1 MKEMKKEPSFWVS
14 IVPIVLLAV
23 LLAIVIILK
32 GADALDGGSQ
42 LSLII
47 TTAVAAALSM
57 GLYGVSWETLEKS
70 IAKNIFSS
78 STSILIFLFIGAI
91 AGTWMISGVVPTL
104 ICYGLQILH
113 PAIFLVAACI
123 ICAVVSVVTGSSWT
137 TCATI
142 GVALMGI
149 GYSNGFPE
157 WWTAGAVISG
167 AYFGDKMS
175 ALSDTTVLAASTAKV
190 RLFDHIRYMMYT
202 TVPSFVIAL
211 VIYTVAG
218 FCMYDS
224 SSAISNEL
232 VDALNQ
238 TFNVSPWLLIVPLL
252 TFTLIAFKVPALVT
266 LFVSMFSACVAMLI
280 FQPSLVANIGGGDVL
295 DFKTAVLGVLT
306 SCCNSTAIDTGHDVL
321 NSLVS
326 TRGMAGAMNVVWLVL
341 TAMCF
346 GGVMVGSGMMAAITK
361 TLLKGV
367 NSVTRAVSATVF
379 SGIFFNCCTGD
390 QFMSIILAC
399 DLNKGSF
406 DKLGVDRRV
415 LSRAAEDSATVTS
428 VLIPWNTCGVVQSMV
443 LGVPTLVFMPFCFFN
458 LLSPLM
464 SIIVAKLNYK
474 IMYVKDS
481 AAAQDGNNLPEEV
494 VEG

>member
-1 MKEMKKEPSFWVS
+1 MENVKKEPSFIVS
-14 IVPIVLLAV
+14 ILPLCCLALLLAV
-23 LLAIVIILK
+23 VIILK

-42 LSLII
+42 FALILS
-47 TTAVAAALSM
+47 TAVATALSM
-57 GLYGVSWETLEKS
+57 GLYGVKWGQLEHA

-78 STSILIFLFIGAI
+78 SGSILIFLFIGAI
-91 AGTWMISGVVPTL
+91 AGSWMISGVVPTL

-113 PAIFLVAACI
+113 PAIFLVASCL

-190 RLFDHIRYMMYT
+190 PLFTHIRYMAYT
-202 TVPSFVIAL
+202 TVPTFVIAL
-211 VIYTVAG
+211 IIYTIAG
-218 FCMYDS
+218 ICLYDS
-224 SSAISNEL
+224 SSVISKEL
-232 VDALNQ
+232 ADSLNA
-238 TFNVSPWLLIVPLL
+238 TFNISPWLLLVPLF
-252 TFTLIAFKVPALVT
+252 TFTLIAFKTPALLT
-266 LFVSMFSACVAMLI
+266 LFLSMVSACVAMLI
-280 FQPSLVANIGGGDVL
+280 FQPSLVAQIGGANELTFDS
-295 DFKTAVLGVLT
+295 AVLGVLT
-306 SCCNSTAIDTGHDVL
+306 SCCNSTSIDTGNEVL
-321 NSLVS
+321 NNLVS
-326 TRGMAGAMNVVWLVL
+326 TRGMAGALNVIWLVL
-341 TAMCF
+341 TAMSF
-346 GGVMVGSGMMAAITK
+346 GGVMVGSGMMATITR

-367 NSVTRAVSATVF
+367 NSVVKAVSATVF

-406 DKLGVDRRV
+406 DKLGLDRRV
-415 LSRAAEDSATVTS
+415 LSRSAEDSATVIS

-443 LGVPTLVFMPFCFFN
+443 LGVPTIMFAPFCFFN
-458 LLSPLM
+458 IISPLM
-464 SIIVAKLNYK
+464 SILIAKLNYK
-474 IMYVKDS
+474 IKRVE
-481 AAAQDGNNLPEEV
+481 AAGDADVAQERA
-494 VEG
+494 

>member
-1 MKEMKKEPSFWVS
+1 MENLEKKPSFWVS
-14 IVPIVLLAV
+14 VVPIVLLAAM
-23 LLAIVIILK
+23 LAVVIYLK

-42 LSLII
+42 FALIL
-47 TTAVAAALSM
+47 TTAVAVALAM

-70 IAKNIFSS
+70 IARNIYSS
-78 STSILIFLFIGAI
+78 SSSILIFLFIGAI

-113 PAIFLVAACI
+113 PSIFLVSACV

-157 WWTAGAVISG
+157 WWTAGAIISG

-190 RLFDHIRYMMYT
+190 PLFAHIRYMMYT
-202 TVPSFVIAL
+202 TIPSFVIAL
-211 VIYTVAG
+211 LIYTVAG
-218 FCMYDS
+218 LCMYDS
-224 SSAISNEL
+224 SSVMSSEL
-232 VDALNQ
+232 IDALHQN
-238 TFNVSPWLLIVPLL
+238 FNVSPWLLIVPLF
-252 TFTLIAFKVPALVT
+252 TFSLIAFKVPALVT
-266 LFVSMFSACVAMLI
+266 LFLSMLSACVAMLV
-280 FQPSLVANIGGGDVL
+280 FQPSLVAAIGGGEVL

-306 SCCNSTAIDTGHDVL
+306 SCCNSTSIDTGNEVL
-321 NSLVS
+321 NSLVAP
-326 TRGMAGAMNVVWLVL
+326 RGMGGAMNVIWLVL

-361 TLLKGV
+361 TMLKGV
-367 NSVTRAVSATVF
+367 KSVTHAVSASVF
-379 SGIFFNCCTGD
+379 SGLFFNCCTGD

-399 DLNKGSF
+399 DLNKESF
-406 DKLGVDRRV
+406 DRLRADRRV
-415 LSRAAEDSATVTS
+415 LSRATEDSATVTS

-458 LLSPLM
+458 ILSPLM
-464 SIIVAKLNYK
+464 AIIVAKLNYK
-474 IMYVKDS
+474 ILYVDDNKKIS
-481 AAAQDGNNLPEEV
+481 NENV
-494 VEG
+494 

>member
-1 MKEMKKEPSFWVS
+1 MKEIKKEPSFWVS

-42 LSLII
+42 FALIL

-78 STSILIFLFIGAI
+78 SASILIFLFIGAI

-113 PAIFLVAACI
+113 PAIFLVAACV

-211 VIYTVAG
+211 VIYAVAG

-224 SSAISNEL
+224 SSVISNEL
-232 VDALNQ
+232 VDALHQ
-238 TFNVSPWLLIVPLL
+238 TFNVSPWLLIVPVL

-266 LFVSMFSACVAMLI
+266 LFISMLSACVAMLI

-306 SCCNSTAIDTGHDVL
+306 SCCNSTAIDTGHEVL

-326 TRGMAGAMNVVWLVL
+326 TRGMAGAMNVIWLVL

-346 GGVMVGSGMMAAITK
+346 GGVMVGSGMMAAITN

-367 NSVTRAVSATVF
+367 NSVTSAVSATVF

-415 LSRAAEDSATVTS
+415 LSRATEDSATVTS

-443 LGVPTLVFMPFCFFN
+443 LGVPTLVFLPFCFFN

-474 IMYVKDS
+474 ILYVKDN
-481 AAAQDGNNLPEEV
+481 AAAETSNNLAEEV

>member
-1 MKEMKKEPSFWVS
+1 MENTKKEPAFWVS
-14 IVPIVLLAV
+14 MIPVVLLAI

-42 LSLII
+42 FALIL
-47 TTAVAAALSM
+47 TTAVAAALAM
-57 GLYGVSWETLEKS
+57 GLYGVKWADLEKS
-70 IAKNIFSS
+70 IAQNIYSS
-78 STSILIFLFIGAI
+78 SGSILIFLFIGAI

-113 PAIFLVAACI
+113 PAVFLVSACI
-123 ICAVVSVVTGSSWT
+123 ICAVVSIVTGSSWT

-190 RLFDHIRYMMYT
+190 KLFDHIRYMMYT
-202 TVPSFVIAL
+202 TVPSFTIAL
-211 VIYTVAG
+211 IIYIVAG
-218 FCMYDS
+218 LCLYDS
-224 SSAISNEL
+224 STAMSSEL
-232 VDALNQ
+232 VVALEQ
-238 TFNVSPWLLIVPLL
+238 SFNISPWLLIIPIF
-252 TFTLIAFKVPALVT
+252 TFTLIFFKVPALVT
-266 LFVSMFSACVAMLI
+266 LFLSMLSACVAMLI
-280 FQPSLVANIGGGDVL
+280 FQPELVAQIGGGEVL
-295 DFKTAVLGVLT
+295 DFKSAVLGVMT
-306 SCCNSTAIDTGHDVL
+306 SCCNSTSIDTGNEVL
-321 NSLVS
+321 NNLVA
-326 TRGMAGAMNVVWLVL
+326 TRGMGGAMNVIWLVL

-346 GGVMVGSGMMAAITK
+346 GGVMVGSGMMATITK

-367 NSVTRAVSATVF
+367 RTVAHAVSATVF
-379 SGIFFNCCTGD
+379 SGFFFNCCTGD

-415 LSRAAEDSATVTS
+415 LSRATEDSATVLS

-458 LLSPLM
+458 LISPFM
-464 SIIVAKLNYK
+464 SILIAKLNYK
-474 IMYVKDS
+474 ILRVNGETS
-481 AAAQDGNNLPEEV
+481 TAQSV
-494 VEG
+494 VEEKE

>member
-1 MKEMKKEPSFWVS
+1 MKNIKKEPSFWVS
-14 IVPIVLLAV
+14 IVPIIILATMLAV
-23 LLAIVIILK
+23 VIYLK

-42 LSLII
+42 FALIV

-57 GLYGVSWETLEKS
+57 GLYGVSWKTLENY
-70 IAKNIFSS
+70 IAKNIYSS
-78 STSILIFLFIGAI
+78 SGSILIFLFIGAI

-113 PAIFLVAACI
+113 PSVFLVSACV

-142 GVALMGI
+142 GVALMGL

-190 RLFDHIRYMMYT
+190 PLFEHIRYMMYT

-218 FCMYDS
+218 LCMYDS
-224 SSAISNEL
+224 NSAMSSDL
-232 VDALNQ
+232 VDALHQN
-238 TFNVSPWLLIVPLL
+238 FNVSPWLLLVPLF
-252 TFTLIAFKVPALVT
+252 TFTLIAYKVSALVT
-266 LFVSMFSACVAMLI
+266 LFLSMLSACMAMLV
-280 FQPSLVANIGGGDVL
+280 FQPSLVAQIGGGEVL
-295 DFKTAVLGVLT
+295 GFKTAVLGVLT
-306 SCCNSTAIDTGHDVL
+306 SCCNSTSIETGNEVL
-321 NSLVS
+321 NSLVA
-326 TRGMAGAMNVVWLVL
+326 TRGMGGAMNVIWLVL

-346 GGVMVGSGMMAAITK
+346 GGVMVGSGMMAAITR

-367 NSVTRAVSATVF
+367 NSVTSAVSSTVF

-399 DLNKGSF
+399 DLNKDSY

-415 LSRAAEDSATVTS
+415 LSRATEDSATVTS

-443 LGVPTLVFMPFCFFN
+443 LGVPTLIFLPFCFFN
-458 LLSPLM
+458 ILSPLM

-474 IMYVKDS
+474 ILRVDNSNISDDNVLAK
-481 AAAQDGNNLPEEV
+481 EI
-494 VEG
+494 VEK

>member
-1 MKEMKKEPSFWVS
+1 METTKKEPTFWVS
-14 IVPIVLLAV
+14 VIPIILLAL
-23 LLAIVIILK
+23 LLAIVIVLK

-42 LSLII
+42 FALILA
-47 TTAVAAALSM
+47 TAVATALSM
-57 GLYGVSWETLEKS
+57 LLYGVKWVDLEKN
-70 IAKNIFSS
+70 IAKNIYSS
-78 STSILIFLFIGAI
+78 SGSILIFLFIGAI

-113 PAIFLVAACI
+113 PAIFLVSACL

-190 RLFDHIRYMMYT
+190 PLFDHIRYMMYT
-202 TVPSFVIAL
+202 TVPSMTIAL
-211 VIYTVAG
+211 VIYIIAG
-218 FCMYDS
+218 IYLYDS
-224 SSAISNEL
+224 SVAMSSEL
-232 VDALNQ
+232 VVALEQN
-238 TFNVSPWLLIVPLL
+238 FNITPWLLVIPLF
-252 TFTLIAFKVPALVT
+252 TFTLIIFKVPALLT
-266 LFVSMFSACVAMLI
+266 LFLSMLSASVAMLI
-280 FQPSLVANIGGGDVL
+280 FQPDIVAQIGGGDEL
-295 DFKTAVLGVLT
+295 NFRTAILGVMT
-306 SCCNSTAIDTGHDVL
+306 SCCNSTSLDTGNEVL
-321 NSLVS
+321 NGLVA
-326 TRGMAGAMNVVWLVL
+326 TRGMGGAMNVIWLVL

-346 GGVMVGSGMMAAITK
+346 GGVMVGSGMMGAITK

-367 NSVTRAVSATVF
+367 KSVTHAVAATVF
-379 SGIFFNCCTGD
+379 SGIFLNCSTGD
-390 QFMSIILAC
+390 QFMSIILSC
-399 DLNKGSF
+399 ELNKGSF
-406 DKLGVDRRV
+406 DRLGIDRRV
-415 LSRAAEDSATVTS
+415 LSRATEDSATVVS

-443 LGVPTLVFMPFCFFN
+443 LGVPTLLFMPFCFFN

-474 IMYVKDS
+474 ILRTNGNAS
-481 AAAQDGNNLPEEV
+481 ASLSEV
-494 VEG
+494 EDK

>member
-1 MKEMKKEPSFWVS
+1 MENLEKKPSFWVS
-14 IVPIVLLAV
+14 VVPIVLLAAM
-23 LLAIVIILK
+23 LAVVIYLK

-42 LSLII
+42 FALIL
-47 TTAVAAALSM
+47 TTAVAVALAM

-70 IAKNIFSS
+70 IARNIYSS
-78 STSILIFLFIGAI
+78 SGSILIFLFIGAI

-113 PAIFLVAACI
+113 PSIFLVSACV

-190 RLFDHIRYMMYT
+190 PLFAHIRYMMYT
-202 TVPSFVIAL
+202 TIPSFVIAL
-211 VIYTVAG
+211 LIYTVAG
-218 FCMYDS
+218 LWMYDS
-224 SSAISNEL
+224 SSVMSSEL
-232 VDALNQ
+232 IDALHQN
-238 TFNVSPWLLIVPLL
+238 FNVSPWLLIVPLF
-252 TFTLIAFKVPALVT
+252 TFSLIAFKVPALVT
-266 LFVSMFSACVAMLI
+266 LFLSMLSACVAMLV
-280 FQPSLVANIGGGDVL
+280 FQPSLVAAIGGGEVL

-306 SCCNSTAIDTGHDVL
+306 SCCNSTSIDTGNEVL
-321 NSLVS
+321 NSLVA
-326 TRGMAGAMNVVWLVL
+326 TRGMGGAMNVIWLVL

-361 TLLKGV
+361 TMLKGV
-367 NSVTRAVSATVF
+367 KSVTHAVSATVF
-379 SGIFFNCCTGD
+379 SGLFFNCCTGD

-399 DLNKGSF
+399 DLNKESF
-406 DKLGVDRRV
+406 DRLRVDRRV
-415 LSRAAEDSATVTS
+415 LSRATEDSATVTS

-458 LLSPLM
+458 ILSPLM

-474 IMYVKDS
+474 ILYVDDNKKIT
-481 AAAQDGNNLPEEV
+481 NENV
-494 VEG
+494 

>member
-1 MKEMKKEPSFWVS
+1 METTKKEPTFWVS
-14 IVPIVLLAV
+14 VIPIILLAL
-23 LLAIVIILK
+23 LLAIVIVLK

-42 LSLII
+42 FALIMA
-47 TTAVAAALSM
+47 TAVATALSM
-57 GLYGVSWETLEKS
+57 LLYGVKWVDLEKN
-70 IAKNIFSS
+70 IAKNIYSS
-78 STSILIFLFIGAI
+78 SGSILIFLFIGAI

-113 PAIFLVAACI
+113 PAIFLVSACL

-190 RLFDHIRYMMYT
+190 PLFDHIRYMMYT
-202 TVPSFVIAL
+202 TVPSMTIAL
-211 VIYTVAG
+211 VIYIIAG
-218 FCMYDS
+218 FYLYDS
-224 SSAISNEL
+224 SVAMSSEL
-232 VDALNQ
+232 VVALEQN
-238 TFNVSPWLLIVPLL
+238 FNITPWLLVIPLF
-252 TFTLIAFKVPALVT
+252 TFTLIIFKVPALLT
-266 LFVSMFSACVAMLI
+266 LFLSMLSASVAMLI
-280 FQPSLVANIGGGDVL
+280 FQPDIVAQIGGGDEL
-295 DFKTAVLGVLT
+295 NFRTAILGVMT
-306 SCCNSTAIDTGHDVL
+306 SCCNSTSIDTGNEVL
-321 NSLVS
+321 NGLVA
-326 TRGMAGAMNVVWLVL
+326 TRGMGGAMNVIWLVL

-346 GGVMVGSGMMAAITK
+346 GGVMVGSGMMGAITK

-367 NSVTRAVSATVF
+367 KSVTHAVAATVF
-379 SGIFFNCCTGD
+379 SGIFLNCSTGD
-390 QFMSIILAC
+390 QFMSIILSC

-406 DKLGVDRRV
+406 DRLGIDRRV
-415 LSRAAEDSATVTS
+415 LSRATEDSATVVS

-443 LGVPTLVFMPFCFFN
+443 LGVPTLLFMPFCFFN

-474 IMYVKDS
+474 ILRTNGNAS
-481 AAAQDGNNLPEEV
+481 ASLSEV
-494 VEG
+494 EDK

>member
-1 MKEMKKEPSFWVS
+1 METTKKEPTFWVS
-14 IVPIVLLAV
+14 VIPIILLAL
-23 LLAIVIILK
+23 LLAIVIVLK

-42 LSLII
+42 FALILA
-47 TTAVAAALSM
+47 TAVATALSM
-57 GLYGVSWETLEKS
+57 LLYGVKWVDLEKN
-70 IAKNIFSS
+70 IAKNIYSS
-78 STSILIFLFIGAI
+78 SGSILIFLFIGAI

-113 PAIFLVAACI
+113 PAIFLVSACL

-190 RLFDHIRYMMYT
+190 PLFDHIRYMMYT
-202 TVPSFVIAL
+202 TVPSMTIAL
-211 VIYTVAG
+211 VIYIIAG
-218 FCMYDS
+218 IYLYDS
-224 SSAISNEL
+224 SVAMSSEL
-232 VDALNQ
+232 VVALEQN
-238 TFNVSPWLLIVPLL
+238 FNITPWLLVIPLF
-252 TFTLIAFKVPALVT
+252 TFTLIIFKVPALLT
-266 LFVSMFSACVAMLI
+266 LFLSMLSASVAMLI
-280 FQPSLVANIGGGDVL
+280 FQPDIVAQIGGGDEL
-295 DFKTAVLGVLT
+295 NFRTAILGVMT
-306 SCCNSTAIDTGHDVL
+306 SCCNSTSLDTGNEVL
-321 NSLVS
+321 NGLVA
-326 TRGMAGAMNVVWLVL
+326 TRGMGGAMNVIWLVL

-346 GGVMVGSGMMAAITK
+346 GGVMVGSGMMGAITK

-367 NSVTRAVSATVF
+367 KSVTHAVAATVF
-379 SGIFFNCCTGD
+379 SGIFLNCSTGD
-390 QFMSIILAC
+390 QFMSIILSC

-406 DKLGVDRRV
+406 DRLGIDRRV
-415 LSRAAEDSATVTS
+415 LSRATEDSATVVS

-443 LGVPTLVFMPFCFFN
+443 LGVPTLLFIPFCFFN

-474 IMYVKDS
+474 ILRTNGNAS
-481 AAAQDGNNLPEEV
+481 ASLSEV
-494 VEG
+494 EDK

>member
-1 MKEMKKEPSFWVS
+1 METTKKEPTFWVS
-14 IVPIVLLAV
+14 VIPIILLA
-23 LLAIVIILK
+23 LLLDIVIVLK

-42 LSLII
+42 FALILA
-47 TTAVAAALSM
+47 TAVATALSM
-57 GLYGVSWETLEKS
+57 LLYGVKWVDLEKN
-70 IAKNIFSS
+70 IAKNIYSS
-78 STSILIFLFIGAI
+78 SGSILIFLFIGAI

-113 PAIFLVAACI
+113 PAIFLVSACL

-190 RLFDHIRYMMYT
+190 PLFDHIRYMMYT
-202 TVPSFVIAL
+202 TVPSMTIAL
-211 VIYTVAG
+211 VIYIIAG
-218 FCMYDS
+218 IYLYDS
-224 SSAISNEL
+224 SVAMSSEL
-232 VDALNQ
+232 VVALEQN
-238 TFNVSPWLLIVPLL
+238 FNITPWLLVIPIF
-252 TFTLIAFKVPALVT
+252 TFTLIIFKVPALLT
-266 LFVSMFSACVAMLI
+266 LFLSMLSASVAMLI
-280 FQPSLVANIGGGDVL
+280 FQPDIVAQIGGGDEL
-295 DFKTAVLGVLT
+295 NFRTAILGVMT
-306 SCCNSTAIDTGHDVL
+306 SCCNSTSLDTGNEVL
-321 NSLVS
+321 NGLVA
-326 TRGMAGAMNVVWLVL
+326 TRGMGGAMNVIWLVL

-346 GGVMVGSGMMAAITK
+346 GGVMVGSGMMGAITK

-367 NSVTRAVSATVF
+367 KSVTHAVAATVF
-379 SGIFFNCCTGD
+379 SGIFLNCSTGD
-390 QFMSIILAC
+390 QFMSIILSC

-406 DKLGVDRRV
+406 DRLGIDRRV
-415 LSRAAEDSATVTS
+415 LSRATEDSATVVS

-443 LGVPTLVFMPFCFFN
+443 LGVPTLLFMPFCFFN

-474 IMYVKDS
+474 ILRTNGNAS
-481 AAAQDGNNLPEEV
+481 ASLSEV
-494 VEG
+494 EDK

>member
-1 MKEMKKEPSFWVS
+1 MKKEPSFGVS

-23 LLAIVIILK
+23 LLAIVIVFK

-42 LSLII
+42 FALIL

-78 STSILIFLFIGAI
+78 SASILIFLFIGAI

-113 PAIFLVAACI
+113 PAIFLVAACV

-218 FCMYDS
+218 LCMYDS
-224 SSAISNEL
+224 SNSISNEL
-232 VDALNQ
+232 VDALHQ
-238 TFNVSPWLLIVPLL
+238 SFNISPWLLIVPLL

-266 LFVSMFSACVAMLI
+266 LFISMLLACVAMLI

-306 SCCNSTAIDTGHDVL
+306 SCCNSTAIDTGHEVL

-326 TRGMAGAMNVVWLVL
+326 TRGMAGAMNVIWLVL

-415 LSRAAEDSATVTS
+415 LSRATEDSATVTS

-443 LGVPTLVFMPFCFFN
+443 LGVPTLMFMPFCFFN
-458 LLSPLM
+458 ILSPLM

-474 IMYVKDS
+474 ILYVKDS
-481 AAAQDGNNLPEEV
+481 AVAQGGNNLTEDI

>member
-1 MKEMKKEPSFWVS
+1 METTKKEPTFWVS
-14 IVPIVLLAV
+14 VIPIILLAL
-23 LLAIVIILK
+23 LLAIVIVLK

-42 LSLII
+42 FALILA
-47 TTAVAAALSM
+47 TAVATALSM
-57 GLYGVSWETLEKS
+57 LLYGVKWVDLEKN
-70 IAKNIFSS
+70 IAKNIYSS
-78 STSILIFLFIGAI
+78 SGSILIFLFIGAI

-113 PAIFLVAACI
+113 PAIFLVSACL

-190 RLFDHIRYMMYT
+190 PLFDHIRYMMYT
-202 TVPSFVIAL
+202 TVPSMTIAL
-211 VIYTVAG
+211 VIYIIAG
-218 FCMYDS
+218 IYLYDS
-224 SSAISNEL
+224 SVAMSSEL
-232 VDALNQ
+232 VVALEQN
-238 TFNVSPWLLIVPLL
+238 FNITPWLLVIPIF
-252 TFTLIAFKVPALVT
+252 TFTLIIFKVPALLT
-266 LFVSMFSACVAMLI
+266 LFLSMLSASVAMLI
-280 FQPSLVANIGGGDVL
+280 FQPDIVAQIGGGDEL
-295 DFKTAVLGVLT
+295 NFRTAILGVMT
-306 SCCNSTAIDTGHDVL
+306 SCCNSTSLDTGNEVL
-321 NSLVS
+321 NGLVA
-326 TRGMAGAMNVVWLVL
+326 TRGMGGAMNVIWLVL

-346 GGVMVGSGMMAAITK
+346 GGVMVGSGMMGAITK

-367 NSVTRAVSATVF
+367 KSVTHAVAATVF
-379 SGIFFNCCTGD
+379 SGIFLNCSTGD
-390 QFMSIILAC
+390 QFMSIILSC

-406 DKLGVDRRV
+406 DRLGIDRRV
-415 LSRAAEDSATVTS
+415 LSRATEDSATVVS

-443 LGVPTLVFMPFCFFN
+443 LGVPTLLFMPFCFFN

-474 IMYVKDS
+474 ILRTNGNAS
-481 AAAQDGNNLPEEV
+481 ASLSEV
-494 VEG
+494 EDK

>member
-1 MKEMKKEPSFWVS
+1 MENTKKEPTFWVS
-14 IVPIVLLAV
+14 VIPIILLAL
-23 LLAIVIILK
+23 LLAIVIVLK
-32 GADALDGGSQ
+32 GPDALDGGSQ
-42 LSLII
+42 FALILA
-47 TTAVAAALSM
+47 TAVATALSM
-57 GLYGVSWETLEKS
+57 LLYGVKWVDLEKN
-70 IAKNIFSS
+70 IAKNIYSS
-78 STSILIFLFIGAI
+78 SGSILIFLFIGAI

-113 PAIFLVAACI
+113 PAIFLVSACL

-190 RLFDHIRYMMYT
+190 PLFDHIRYMMYT
-202 TVPSFVIAL
+202 TVPSMTIAL
-211 VIYTVAG
+211 VIYIIAG
-218 FCMYDS
+218 IYLYDS
-224 SSAISNEL
+224 SVAMSSEL
-232 VDALNQ
+232 VVALEQN
-238 TFNVSPWLLIVPLL
+238 FNITPWLLVIPLF
-252 TFTLIAFKVPALVT
+252 TFTLIIFKVPALLT
-266 LFVSMFSACVAMLI
+266 LFLSMLSASVAMLI
-280 FQPSLVANIGGGDVL
+280 FQPDIVAQIGGGDEL
-295 DFKTAVLGVLT
+295 NFRTAILGVMT
-306 SCCNSTAIDTGHDVL
+306 SCCNSTSLDTGNEVL
-321 NSLVS
+321 NGLVA
-326 TRGMAGAMNVVWLVL
+326 TRGMGGAMNVIWLVL

-346 GGVMVGSGMMAAITK
+346 GGVMVGSGMMGAITK

-367 NSVTRAVSATVF
+367 KSVTHAVAATVF
-379 SGIFFNCCTGD
+379 SGIFLNCSTGD
-390 QFMSIILAC
+390 QFMSIILSC

-406 DKLGVDRRV
+406 DRLGIDRRV
-415 LSRAAEDSATVTS
+415 LSRATEDSATVVS

-443 LGVPTLVFMPFCFFN
+443 LGVPTLLFMPFCFFN

-474 IMYVKDS
+474 ILRTNGNAS
-481 AAAQDGNNLPEEV
+481 ASLSEV
-494 VEG
+494 EDK

>member
-1 MKEMKKEPSFWVS
+1 MENLEKKPSFWVS
-14 IVPIVLLAV
+14 VVPIVLLAAM
-23 LLAIVIILK
+23 LAVVIYLK

-42 LSLII
+42 FALIL
-47 TTAVAAALSM
+47 TTAVAVALAM
-57 GLYGVSWETLEKS
+57 GLYGVSWDTLEKS
-70 IAKNIFSS
+70 IARNIYSS
-78 STSILIFLFIGAI
+78 SGSILIFLFIGAI

-113 PAIFLVAACI
+113 PSIFLVSACV

-157 WWTAGAVISG
+157 WWTAGAIISG

-190 RLFDHIRYMMYT
+190 PLFAHIRYMMYT
-202 TVPSFVIAL
+202 TIPSFVIAL
-211 VIYTVAG
+211 LIYTVAG
-218 FCMYDS
+218 LWMYDS
-224 SSAISNEL
+224 SSVMSSEL
-232 VDALNQ
+232 IDALHQN
-238 TFNVSPWLLIVPLL
+238 FNVSPWLLIVPLF
-252 TFTLIAFKVPALVT
+252 TFSLIAFKVPALVT
-266 LFVSMFSACVAMLI
+266 LFLSMLSACVAMLV
-280 FQPSLVANIGGGDVL
+280 FQPSLVAAIGGGEVL

-306 SCCNSTAIDTGHDVL
+306 SCCNSTSIDTGNEVL
-321 NSLVS
+321 NSLVA
-326 TRGMAGAMNVVWLVL
+326 TRGMGGAMNVIWLVL

-361 TLLKGV
+361 TMLKGV
-367 NSVTRAVSATVF
+367 KSVTHAVSATVF
-379 SGIFFNCCTGD
+379 SGLFFNCCTGD

-399 DLNKGSF
+399 DLNKESF
-406 DKLGVDRRV
+406 DRLRVDRRV
-415 LSRAAEDSATVTS
+415 LSRATEDSATVTS

-458 LLSPLM
+458 ILSPLM

-474 IMYVKDS
+474 ILYVDDNKKIS
-481 AAAQDGNNLPEEV
+481 NENI
-494 VEG
+494 

>member
-1 MKEMKKEPSFWVS
+1 MEKTRKEPSFAVS
-14 IVPIVLLAV
+14 IIPIVLLAV
-23 LLAIVIILK
+23 LLGIVIMLK

-42 LSLII
+42 LALIL
-47 TTAVAAALSM
+47 TTAVAAGLSM
-57 GLYGVSWETLEKS
+57 LLYGVSWEQLEGA

-78 STSILIFLFIGAI
+78 SGSILIFLFIGAI

-113 PAIFLVAACI
+113 PSVFLVTACI

-190 RLFDHIRYMMYT
+190 PLFAHIRYMMYT
-202 TVPSFVIAL
+202 TVPSFVVAL

-218 FCMYDS
+218 LCLYDS
-224 SSAISNEL
+224 SNAMSSEL
-232 VDALNQ
+232 IVALQ
-238 TFNVSPWLLIVPLL
+238 GSFNISPWLLIVPLI
-252 TFTLIAFKVPALVT
+252 TFALIAFKVPALVT
-266 LFVSMFSACVAMLI
+266 LFLSMLSACVAMLI
-280 FQPSLVANIGGGDVL
+280 FQPSLVAQIGGGDVL
-295 DFKTAVLGVLT
+295 DFRAAALGVMT
-306 SCCNSTAIDTGHDVL
+306 ACCNSTAIDTGNEVL
-321 NSLVS
+321 NSLVA
-326 TRGMAGAMNVVWLVL
+326 TRGMGGAMNVIWLVL

-346 GGVMVGSGMMAAITK
+346 GGVMVGSGMMGAITR

-367 NSVTRAVSATVF
+367 KSVVGAVSSTVF

-406 DKLGVDRRV
+406 DRLGVDRRV
-415 LSRAAEDSATVTS
+415 LSRATEDSATVVS

-443 LGVPTLVFMPFCFFN
+443 LGVPTLLFAPFCFFN
-458 LLSPLM
+458 ILSPLM
-464 SIIVAKLNYK
+464 SILIAKLNYK
-474 IMYVKDS
+474 ILRT
-481 AAAQDGNNLPEEV
+481 DGVTVPSEV
-494 VEG
+494 VDEPENVD

>member
-1 MKEMKKEPSFWVS
+1 METTKKEPTFWVS
-14 IVPIVLLAV
+14 VIPIILLAL
-23 LLAIVIILK
+23 LLAIVIVLK

-42 LSLII
+42 FALILA
-47 TTAVAAALSM
+47 TAVATALSM
-57 GLYGVSWETLEKS
+57 LLYGVKWVDLEKN
-70 IAKNIFSS
+70 IAKNIYSS
-78 STSILIFLFIGAI
+78 SGSILIFLFIGAI

-113 PAIFLVAACI
+113 PAIFLVSACL

-190 RLFDHIRYMMYT
+190 PLFDHIRYMMYT
-202 TVPSFVIAL
+202 TVPSMTIAL
-211 VIYTVAG
+211 VIYIIAG
-218 FCMYDS
+218 IYLYDS
-224 SSAISNEL
+224 SVAMSSEL
-232 VDALNQ
+232 VVALEQN
-238 TFNVSPWLLIVPLL
+238 FNITPWLLVIPIF
-252 TFTLIAFKVPALVT
+252 TFTLIIFKVPALLT
-266 LFVSMFSACVAMLI
+266 LFLSMLSASVAMLI
-280 FQPSLVANIGGGDVL
+280 FQPDIVAQIGGGDEL
-295 DFKTAVLGVLT
+295 NFRTAILGVMT
-306 SCCNSTAIDTGHDVL
+306 SCCNSTSLDTGNEVL
-321 NSLVS
+321 NGLVA
-326 TRGMAGAMNVVWLVL
+326 TRGMGGAMNVIWLVL

-346 GGVMVGSGMMAAITK
+346 GGVMVGSGMMEAITK

-367 NSVTRAVSATVF
+367 KSVTHAVAATVF
-379 SGIFFNCCTGD
+379 SGIFLNCSTGD
-390 QFMSIILAC
+390 QFMSIILSC

-406 DKLGVDRRV
+406 DRLGIDRRV
-415 LSRAAEDSATVTS
+415 LSRATEDSATVVS

-443 LGVPTLVFMPFCFFN
+443 LGVPTLLFMPFCFFN

-474 IMYVKDS
+474 ILRTNGNAS
-481 AAAQDGNNLPEEV
+481 ASLSEV
-494 VEG
+494 EDK

>member
-1 MKEMKKEPSFWVS
+1 MENIKKEPSFWVS
-14 IVPIVLLAV
+14 IVPIVTLAILLAV
-23 LLAIVIILK
+23 VIFLK

-42 LSLII
+42 FALII
-47 TTAVAAALSM
+47 TTAVAVALSM

-70 IAKNIFSS
+70 VAKNIYSS

-113 PAIFLVAACI
+113 PAVFLVSACV

-190 RLFDHIRYMMYT
+190 KLFDHIRYMMYT

-218 FCMYDS
+218 ICMYDS
-224 SSAISNEL
+224 GNAMSNEL
-232 VDALNQ
+232 VDALHQ
-238 TFNVSPWLLIVPLL
+238 SFNISPWLLVVPIF
-252 TFTLIAFKVPALVT
+252 TFTLIAFKVPAMVT
-266 LFVSMFSACVAMLI
+266 LFLSMLSACVAMLI
-280 FQPSLVANIGGGDVL
+280 FQPSLVAHIGGGEIL
-295 DFKTAVLGVLT
+295 DFKTAFLGVLT
-306 SCCNSTAIDTGHDVL
+306 SCCNSTSIDTGHEVL

-326 TRGMAGAMNVVWLVL
+326 TRGMSGALNVIWLVL

-346 GGVMVGSGMMAAITK
+346 GGVMVGSGMMGAITK

-367 NSVTRAVSATVF
+367 NNVTRAVSATVF
-379 SGIFFNCCTGD
+379 SGLFFNCCTGD

-399 DLNKGSF
+399 DLNKQSF

-415 LSRAAEDSATVTS
+415 LSRATEDSATVTS

-443 LGVPTLVFMPFCFFN
+443 LGVPTLAFMPFCFFN

-474 IMYVKDS
+474 ILRTNGSSELVTEPSDEELVKD
-481 AAAQDGNNLPEEV
+481 
-494 VEG
+494 

>member
-1 MKEMKKEPSFWVS
+1 METTKKEPTFWVS
-14 IVPIVLLAV
+14 VIPIILLAL
-23 LLAIVIILK
+23 LLAIVIVLK

-42 LSLII
+42 FALILA
-47 TTAVAAALSM
+47 TAVATALSM
-57 GLYGVSWETLEKS
+57 LLYGVKWVDLEKN
-70 IAKNIFSS
+70 IAKNIYSS
-78 STSILIFLFIGAI
+78 SGSILIFLFIGAI

-113 PAIFLVAACI
+113 PAIFLVSACL

-190 RLFDHIRYMMYT
+190 PLFDHIRYMMYT
-202 TVPSFVIAL
+202 TVPSMTIAL
-211 VIYTVAG
+211 VIYIIAG
-218 FCMYDS
+218 FYLYDS
-224 SSAISNEL
+224 SVAMSSEL
-232 VDALNQ
+232 VVALEQN
-238 TFNVSPWLLIVPLL
+238 FNITPWLLVIPLF
-252 TFTLIAFKVPALVT
+252 TFTLIIFKVPALLT
-266 LFVSMFSACVAMLI
+266 LFLSMLSASVAMLI
-280 FQPSLVANIGGGDVL
+280 FQPDIVAQIGGGDEL
-295 DFKTAVLGVLT
+295 NFRTAILGVMT
-306 SCCNSTAIDTGHDVL
+306 SCCNSTSIDTGNEVL
-321 NSLVS
+321 NGLVA
-326 TRGMAGAMNVVWLVL
+326 TRGMGGAMNVIWLVL

-346 GGVMVGSGMMAAITK
+346 GGVMVGSGMMGAITK

-367 NSVTRAVSATVF
+367 KSVTHAVAATVF
-379 SGIFFNCCTGD
+379 SGIFLNCSTGD
-390 QFMSIILAC
+390 QFMSIILSC

-406 DKLGVDRRV
+406 DRLGIDRRV
-415 LSRAAEDSATVTS
+415 LSRATEDSATVVS

-443 LGVPTLVFMPFCFFN
+443 LGVPTLLFMPFCFFN

-474 IMYVKDS
+474 ILRTNGNAS
-481 AAAQDGNNLPEEV
+481 ASLSEV
-494 VEG
+494 EDKELLL

>member
-1 MKEMKKEPSFWVS
+1 MEKLKREPSFWVS
-14 IVPIVLLAV
+14 VVPIVVLATMLAV
-23 LLAIVIILK
+23 VIYLK

-42 LSLII
+42 FALIL

-57 GLYGVSWETLEKS
+57 GLYGVSWETLERS
-70 IAKNIFSS
+70 IAKNIYSS
-78 STSILIFLFIGAI
+78 SGSILIFLFIGAI
-91 AGTWMISGVVPTL
+91 AGTWMVSGVVPTL

-113 PAIFLVAACI
+113 PSIFLVSACV

-149 GYSNGFPE
+149 GYSNGFPD

-190 RLFDHIRYMMYT
+190 PLFAHIRYMMYT

-211 VIYTVAG
+211 IIYSVAG
-218 FCMYDS
+218 FWLYDS
-224 SSAISNEL
+224 SSVMSGEL
-232 VDALNQ
+232 VVALKQ
-238 TFNVSPWLLIVPLL
+238 SFNVSPWLLIVPLF
-252 TFTLIAFKVPALVT
+252 TFALIAFRVSALVT
-266 LFVSMFSACVAMLI
+266 LFLSMLSACVAMLI
-280 FQPSLVANIGGGDVL
+280 FQPSLVAQIGGGDVL
-295 DFKTAVLGVLT
+295 DFKTAVSGVLT
-306 SCCNSTAIDTGHDVL
+306 SCCNSTSIETGNEVLDT
-321 NSLVS
+321 LVA
-326 TRGMAGAMNVVWLVL
+326 TRGMGGAMNVVWLVL

-399 DLNKGSF
+399 DLNKDSF
-406 DKLGVDRRV
+406 DKLGLDRRV
-415 LSRAAEDSATVTS
+415 LSRATEDSATVTS

-443 LGVPTLVFMPFCFFN
+443 LGVPTLAFMPFCFFN
-458 LLSPLM
+458 ILSPLM
-464 SIIVAKLNYK
+464 SVIVAELNYK
-474 IMYVKDS
+474 ILYV
-481 AAAQDGNNLPEEV
+481 DGDVSTKEFIED
-494 VEG
+494 

>member
-1 MKEMKKEPSFWVS
+1 METTKKEPTFWVS
-14 IVPIVLLAV
+14 VIPIILLAL
-23 LLAIVIILK
+23 LLAIVIVLK

-42 LSLII
+42 FALILA
-47 TTAVAAALSM
+47 TAVATALSM
-57 GLYGVSWETLEKS
+57 LLYGVKWVDLEKY
-70 IAKNIFSS
+70 IAKNIYSS
-78 STSILIFLFIGAI
+78 SGSILIFLFIGAI

-113 PAIFLVAACI
+113 PAIFLVSACL

-190 RLFDHIRYMMYT
+190 PLFDHIRYMMYT
-202 TVPSFVIAL
+202 TVPSMTIAL
-211 VIYTVAG
+211 VIYIIAG
-218 FCMYDS
+218 IYLYDS
-224 SSAISNEL
+224 SVAMSSEL
-232 VDALNQ
+232 VVALEQN
-238 TFNVSPWLLIVPLL
+238 FNITPWLLVIPIF
-252 TFTLIAFKVPALVT
+252 TFTLIIFKVPALLT
-266 LFVSMFSACVAMLI
+266 LFLSMLSASVAMLI
-280 FQPSLVANIGGGDVL
+280 FQPDIVAQIGGGDEL
-295 DFKTAVLGVLT
+295 NFRTAILGVMT
-306 SCCNSTAIDTGHDVL
+306 SCCNSTSLDTGNEVL
-321 NSLVS
+321 NGLVA
-326 TRGMAGAMNVVWLVL
+326 TRGMGGAMNVIWLVL

-346 GGVMVGSGMMAAITK
+346 GGVMVGSGMMGAITK

-367 NSVTRAVSATVF
+367 KSVTHAVAATVF
-379 SGIFFNCCTGD
+379 SGIFLNCSTGD
-390 QFMSIILAC
+390 QFMSIILSC

-406 DKLGVDRRV
+406 DRLGIDRRV
-415 LSRAAEDSATVTS
+415 LSRATEDSATVVS

-443 LGVPTLVFMPFCFFN
+443 LGVPTLLFMPFCFFN

-474 IMYVKDS
+474 ILRTNGNAS
-481 AAAQDGNNLPEEV
+481 ASLSEV
-494 VEG
+494 EDK

>member
-1 MKEMKKEPSFWVS
+1 METTKKEPTFWVS
-14 IVPIVLLAV
+14 VIPIILLAL
-23 LLAIVIILK
+23 LLAIVIVLK

-42 LSLII
+42 FALILA
-47 TTAVAAALSM
+47 TAVATALSM
-57 GLYGVSWETLEKS
+57 LLYGVKWVDLEKN
-70 IAKNIFSS
+70 IAKNIYSS
-78 STSILIFLFIGAI
+78 SGSILIFLFIGAI

-113 PAIFLVAACI
+113 PAIFLVSACL

-190 RLFDHIRYMMYT
+190 PLFDHIRYMMYT
-202 TVPSFVIAL
+202 TVPSMTIAL
-211 VIYTVAG
+211 VIYIIAG
-218 FCMYDS
+218 IYLYDS
-224 SSAISNEL
+224 SVAMSSEL
-232 VDALNQ
+232 VVALEQN
-238 TFNVSPWLLIVPLL
+238 FNITPWLLVIPLF
-252 TFTLIAFKVPALVT
+252 TFTLIIFKVPALLT
-266 LFVSMFSACVAMLI
+266 LFLSMLSASVAMLI
-280 FQPSLVANIGGGDVL
+280 FQPDIVAQIGGGDEL
-295 DFKTAVLGVLT
+295 NFRTAILGVMT
-306 SCCNSTAIDTGHDVL
+306 SCCNSTSLDTGNEVL
-321 NSLVS
+321 NGLVA
-326 TRGMAGAMNVVWLVL
+326 TRGMGGAMNVIWLVL

-346 GGVMVGSGMMAAITK
+346 GGVMVGSGMMGAITK

-367 NSVTRAVSATVF
+367 KSVTHAVAATVF
-379 SGIFFNCCTGD
+379 SGIFLNCSTGD
-390 QFMSIILAC
+390 QFMSIILSC

-406 DKLGVDRRV
+406 DRLGIDRRV
-415 LSRAAEDSATVTS
+415 LSRATEDSATVVS

-443 LGVPTLVFMPFCFFN
+443 LGVPTLLFMPFCFFN

-474 IMYVKDS
+474 ILRTNGNAS
-481 AAAQDGNNLPEEV
+481 ASLSEV
-494 VEG
+494 EDK

>member
-1 MKEMKKEPSFWVS
+1 MENMKKEPSFWVS
-14 IVPIVLLAV
+14 IVPIVVLAILLAV
-23 LLAIVIILK
+23 VIYLK

-42 LSLII
+42 FALII
-47 TTAVAAALSM
+47 TTAVAVALSM

-70 IAKNIFSS
+70 IAKNIYSS
-78 STSILIFLFIGAI
+78 SGSILIFLFIGAI

-113 PAIFLVAACI
+113 PAIFLVSACV

-175 ALSDTTVLAASTAKV
+175 ALSDTTVLAASTAKIP
-190 RLFDHIRYMMYT
+190 LFSHIRYMMYT

-218 FCMYDS
+218 LWMYDS
-224 SSAISNEL
+224 SNAMSSEL
-232 VDALNQ
+232 VDALHQ
-238 TFNVSPWLLIVPLL
+238 SFNISPWLLIVPLF

-266 LFVSMFSACVAMLI
+266 LFLSMLSACVAMLI
-280 FQPSLVANIGGGDVL
+280 FQPSLVAHIGGGELL
-295 DFKTAVLGVLT
+295 DFKSAVLGVLT
-306 SCCNSTAIDTGHDVL
+306 SCCNSTAIDTGNEVL
-321 NSLVS
+321 NNLVS
-326 TRGMAGAMNVVWLVL
+326 TRGMGGAMNVIWLVL

-367 NSVTRAVSATVF
+367 NTVTRAVSATVF
-379 SGIFFNCCTGD
+379 SGLFFNCCTGD

-399 DLNKGSF
+399 DLNKQSF

-415 LSRAAEDSATVTS
+415 LSRATEDSATVTS

-443 LGVPTLVFMPFCFFN
+443 LGVPTLMFMPFCFFN

-464 SIIVAKLNYK
+464 SILVAKLNYK
-474 IMYVKDS
+474 ILRT
-481 AAAQDGNNLPEEV
+481 DGNNELVAEPSDAELV
-494 VEG
+494 KD

>member
-1 MKEMKKEPSFWVS
+1 MENVKKEPSFIVS
-14 IVPIVLLAV
+14 ILPLCCLALLLAV
-23 LLAIVIILK
+23 VIILK

-42 LSLII
+42 FALILS
-47 TTAVAAALSM
+47 TAVATALSM
-57 GLYGVSWETLEKS
+57 GLYGVKWEQLEHS

-78 STSILIFLFIGAI
+78 SGSILIFLFIGAI
-91 AGTWMISGVVPTL
+91 AGSWMISGVVPTL

-113 PAIFLVAACI
+113 PAIFLVASCL

-190 RLFDHIRYMMYT
+190 PLFAHIRYMAYT
-202 TVPSFVIAL
+202 TVPTFVITL
-211 VIYTVAG
+211 IIYTIAG
-218 FCMYDS
+218 ICLYDS
-224 SSAISNEL
+224 GSVISKEL
-232 VDALNQ
+232 ADSLNA
-238 TFNVSPWLLIVPLL
+238 TFNISPWLLLVPLF
-252 TFTLIAFKVPALVT
+252 TFTLIAFKTPALLT
-266 LFVSMFSACVAMLI
+266 LFLSMVSACVAMLI
-280 FQPSLVANIGGGDVL
+280 FQPSLVAQIGGSSELTFDS
-295 DFKTAVLGVLT
+295 AVLGVLT
-306 SCCNSTAIDTGHDVL
+306 SCCNSTAIDTGNEVL
-321 NSLVS
+321 NNLVS
-326 TRGMAGAMNVVWLVL
+326 TRGMAGALNVIWLVL
-341 TAMCF
+341 TAMSF
-346 GGVMVGSGMMAAITK
+346 GGVMVGSGMMETITR

-367 NSVTRAVSATVF
+367 NSVVKAVSATVF

-406 DKLGVDRRV
+406 DKLGLDRRV
-415 LSRAAEDSATVTS
+415 LSRSAEDSATITS

-443 LGVPTLVFMPFCFFN
+443 LGVPTIMFAPFCFFN
-458 LLSPLM
+458 IISPLM
-464 SIIVAKLNYK
+464 TILVAKLNYK
-474 IMYVKDS
+474 ILRVEAADD
-481 AAAQDGNNLPEEV
+481 ADAAQERA
-494 VEG
+494 

>member
-1 MKEMKKEPSFWVS
+1 METTKKEPTFWVS
-14 IVPIVLLAV
+14 VIPIILLAL
-23 LLAIVIILK
+23 LLAIVIVLK

-42 LSLII
+42 FALILA
-47 TTAVAAALSM
+47 TAVATALSM
-57 GLYGVSWETLEKS
+57 LLYGVKWVDLEKN
-70 IAKNIFSS
+70 IAKNIYSS
-78 STSILIFLFIGAI
+78 SGSILIFLFIGAI

-113 PAIFLVAACI
+113 PAIFLVSACL

-190 RLFDHIRYMMYT
+190 PLFDHIRYMMYT
-202 TVPSFVIAL
+202 TVPSMTIAL
-211 VIYTVAG
+211 VIYIIAG
-218 FCMYDS
+218 IYLYDS
-224 SSAISNEL
+224 SVAMSSEL
-232 VDALNQ
+232 VVALEQN
-238 TFNVSPWLLIVPLL
+238 FNITPWLLVIPIF
-252 TFTLIAFKVPALVT
+252 TFTLIIFKVPALLT
-266 LFVSMFSACVAMLI
+266 LFLSMLSASVAMLI
-280 FQPSLVANIGGGDVL
+280 FQPDIVAQIGGGDEL
-295 DFKTAVLGVLT
+295 NFRTAILGVMT
-306 SCCNSTAIDTGHDVL
+306 SCCNSTSLDTGNEVL
-321 NSLVS
+321 NGLVV
-326 TRGMAGAMNVVWLVL
+326 TRGMGGAMNVIWLVL

-346 GGVMVGSGMMAAITK
+346 GGVMVGSGMMGAITK

-367 NSVTRAVSATVF
+367 KSVTHAVAATVF
-379 SGIFFNCCTGD
+379 SGIFLNCSTGD
-390 QFMSIILAC
+390 QFMSIILSC

-406 DKLGVDRRV
+406 DRLGIDRRV
-415 LSRAAEDSATVTS
+415 LSRATEDSATVVS

-443 LGVPTLVFMPFCFFN
+443 LGVPTLLFMPFCFFN

-474 IMYVKDS
+474 ILRTNGNAS
-481 AAAQDGNNLPEEV
+481 ASLSEV
-494 VEG
+494 EDK

>member
-1 MKEMKKEPSFWVS
+1 METTKKEPTFWVS
-14 IVPIVLLAV
+14 VIPIILLAL
-23 LLAIVIILK
+23 LLAIVIVLK

-42 LSLII
+42 FALILA
-47 TTAVAAALSM
+47 TAVATALSM
-57 GLYGVSWETLEKS
+57 LLYGVKWVDLEKN
-70 IAKNIFSS
+70 IAKNIYSS
-78 STSILIFLFIGAI
+78 SGSILIFLFIGAI
-91 AGTWMISGVVPTL
+91 AGTCMISGVVPTL

-113 PAIFLVAACI
+113 PAIFLVSACL

-190 RLFDHIRYMMYT
+190 PLFDHIRYMMYT
-202 TVPSFVIAL
+202 TVPSMTIAL
-211 VIYTVAG
+211 VIYIIAG
-218 FCMYDS
+218 IYLYDS
-224 SSAISNEL
+224 SVAMSSEL
-232 VDALNQ
+232 VVALEQN
-238 TFNVSPWLLIVPLL
+238 FNITPWLLVIPIF
-252 TFTLIAFKVPALVT
+252 TFTLIIFKVPALLT
-266 LFVSMFSACVAMLI
+266 LFLSMLSASVAMLI
-280 FQPSLVANIGGGDVL
+280 FQPDIVAQIGGGDEL
-295 DFKTAVLGVLT
+295 NFRTAILGVMT
-306 SCCNSTAIDTGHDVL
+306 SCCNSTSLDTGNEVL
-321 NSLVS
+321 NGLVV
-326 TRGMAGAMNVVWLVL
+326 TRGMGGAMNVIWLVL

-346 GGVMVGSGMMAAITK
+346 GGVMVGSGMMGAITK

-367 NSVTRAVSATVF
+367 KSVTHAVAATVF
-379 SGIFFNCCTGD
+379 SGIFLNCSTGD
-390 QFMSIILAC
+390 QFMSIILSC

-406 DKLGVDRRV
+406 DRLGIDRRV
-415 LSRAAEDSATVTS
+415 LSRATEDSATVVS

-443 LGVPTLVFMPFCFFN
+443 LGVPTLLFMPFCFFN

-474 IMYVKDS
+474 ILRTNGNAS
-481 AAAQDGNNLPEEV
+481 ASLSEV
-494 VEG
+494 EDK

>member
-1 MKEMKKEPSFWVS
+1 MENIKKEPSFWIS
-14 IVPIVLLAV
+14 IVPIVTLAILLAV
-23 LLAIVIILK
+23 VIFLK

-42 LSLII
+42 FALII
-47 TTAVAAALSM
+47 TTAVAVALSM

-70 IAKNIFSS
+70 VAKNIYSS

-113 PAIFLVAACI
+113 PAVFLVSACV
-123 ICAVVSVVTGSSWT
+123 ICAVVSIVTGSSWT

-149 GYSNGFPE
+149 GYSSGFPE

-190 RLFDHIRYMMYT
+190 KLFDHIRYMMYT

-211 VIYTVAG
+211 VIYIVAG
-218 FCMYDS
+218 ICMYDS
-224 SSAISNEL
+224 GNAMSNEL
-232 VDALNQ
+232 VDALHQ
-238 TFNVSPWLLIVPLL
+238 SFNISPWLLVVPIF
-252 TFTLIAFKVPALVT
+252 TFTLIAFKVPAMVT
-266 LFVSMFSACVAMLI
+266 LFLSMLSACVAMLI
-280 FQPSLVANIGGGDVL
+280 FQPSLVAHIGGGEIL
-295 DFKTAVLGVLT
+295 DFKTAFLGVLT
-306 SCCNSTAIDTGHDVL
+306 SCCNSTSIDTGHEVL

-326 TRGMAGAMNVVWLVL
+326 TRGMSGALNVIWLVL

-346 GGVMVGSGMMAAITK
+346 GGVMVGSGMMSTITK

-379 SGIFFNCCTGD
+379 SGLFFNCCTGD

-399 DLNKGSF
+399 DLNKQSF

-415 LSRAAEDSATVTS
+415 LSRATEDSATVTS

-443 LGVPTLVFMPFCFFN
+443 LGVPTLAFMPFCFFN

-474 IMYVKDS
+474 ILRTDASSELVTEPSDKEFVKD
-481 AAAQDGNNLPEEV
+481 
-494 VEG
+494 